1 LLRELVRWV
10 RPWHAYHRRVRRRT
24 GRARDL
30 AAIRATDG
38 ELSSDEATLL
48 YDLARAAAG
57 GCIVEI
63 GTFHG
68 KSTVACALG
77 TRAGQNARVY
87 AVDPFLPFTGV
98 CGGRFGPADK
108 TVLLRNLLLADVGE
122 QVWLLHT
129 TSVQAARGWSERVAL
144 LWIDGDH
151 SYEAVQADVQAWMPF
166 VIPGGV
172 VAFHDAR
179 NPALGPYRV
188 TEELLAGGDFERAGG
203 VGSISVLRR
212 RG

>member
-1 LLRELVRWV
+1 MLRELLRWV
-10 RPWHAYHRRVRRRT
+10 GPWQAFHRRVRRRT
-24 GRARDL
+24 GRSRDV

-38 ELSSDEATLL
+38 ELSPDEATLL
-48 YDLARAAAG
+48 YDLARTAVDGA
-57 GCIVEI
+57 IVEI

-77 TRAGQNARVY
+77 TRAGHDLRVY

-98 CGGRFGPADK
+98 CGGQFGPADK
-108 TVLLRNLLLADVGE
+108 TQLLRNLLLADVAE

-129 TSVQAARGWSERVAL
+129 TSVQAARGWRERIAL

-151 SYEAVQADVQAWMPF
+151 SYEAVRADVDAWMPF
-166 VIPGGV
+166 VRPGGLI
-172 VAFHDAR
+172 AFHDAR

-188 TEELLAGGDFERAGG
+188 VEQLLADGTFERDGG

-212 RG
+212 PG